1 MHVLLSPGSNAFNMF
16 YKSVFPSSPR
26 RILTRCRGQSSTE
39 RGMEFQMRG
48 FFFFDLL
55 FSLSFYG
62 LFQRERN
69 LFQILPQLILV
80 LHGFLVVLVAGKS
93 SKSSASLSSRD
104 NRASVEPLR
113 DRTSRDT
120 AGCLEID
127 GNRANALHR
136 FALFAWR

>member
-1 MHVLLSPGSNAFNMF
+1 
-16 YKSVFPSSPR
+16 
-26 RILTRCRGQSSTE
+26 
-39 RGMEFQMRG
+39 MEFQMRG